1 MIAPTPELRRASGV
15 NELPIPLHQLTNL
28 IARSEDAEETVD
40 RRERLAVH
48 APFTGDILGHVP
60 ACTEA
65 DVKAA
70 VERAR
75 RAQPHWARRS
85 FSERRAILSRYHDL
99 VLERQD
105 GIMDLIQLES
115 GKARRHAL
123 EEILD
128 VAIHSRHYAFH
139 SQRYLKPQA
148 RRGALP
154 LLTAA
159 WEYRHPVGVVGV
171 IAPWNYPLSLAIS
184 DSLPALIAGNGVIL
198 KPSRQTPFTALYAL
212 QLLREAGLPPDV
224 FQIVTGRG
232 SVIGPAL
239 IDQVDH
245 ISFTGSTATGRHI
258 AQQAAAQLIRY
269 SLELGGK
276 NPALVLDDANLHQ
289 AVTGTVRGTFSN
301 AGQLCMAIER
311 LYVQAGIYERFQEAF
326 VRQVKGLEM
335 NAALDFSA
343 DVGSLIS
350 QDQMDKVDA
359 HVRDAVEKGAT
370 LLAGG
375 HARPDLGPYFY
386 EPTILTGVTPEMAVY
401 AEETFGPVVSIYRFD
416 RVEEGIR
423 LANATAYGLN
433 ASVWT
438 GNLQRGRQ
446 VARQIQAGTV
456 NVNDAY
462 ATAWASIDA
471 PMGGMK
477 ASGVGRRHGA
487 EGILRY
493 TEAQT
498 IAARRL
504 LSSSIDG
511 DLPPET
517 FASVMTWILK
527 WMKRIPGLR

>member
-1 MIAPTPELRRASGV
+1 
-15 NELPIPLHQLTNL
+15 LTNL
-28 IARSEDAEETVD
+28 IARSALSSD
-40 RRERLAVH
+40 RRDQLTVH
-48 APFTGDILGHVP
+48 APFTGDVLGHVP

-65 DVKAA
+65 DVEAA
-70 VERAR
+70 VERAKH
-75 RAQPHWARRS
+75 AQPHWAHRA
-85 FSERRAILSRYHDL
+85 FPERQAILSRYHDL

-128 VAIHSRHYAFH
+128 VAIHSRYYTFH
-139 SQRYLKPQA
+139 SQRHMKPKA

-154 LLTAA
+154 LLTSA

-184 DSLPALIAGNGVIL
+184 DSLPALMAGNGVIL
-198 KPSRQTPFTALYAL
+198 KPSHQTPFTALYAI
-212 QLLREAGLPPDV
+212 QLLREAGLPPDI

-239 IDQVDH
+239 IERVNYV
-245 ISFTGSTATGRHI
+245 SFTGSTATGREI
-258 AQQAAAQLIRY
+258 ARQAAGRLIRY

-276 NPALVLDDANLHQ
+276 NPAIVLDDADLDQ
-289 AVTGTVRGTFSN
+289 TVAGVARGVFSN

-311 LYVQAGIYERFQEAF
+311 LYVQAGVYERFREAF
-326 VRQVKGLEM
+326 VRHVRALEM

-350 QDQMDKVDA
+350 QDQVDKVDA
-359 HVRDAVEKGAT
+359 HVRDAVEKGAR

-386 EPTILTGVTPEMAVY
+386 EPTVLTGVTPEMAVY
-401 AEETFGPVVSIYRFD
+401 AEETFGPVVALYRFD

-423 LANATAYGLN
+423 RANDTDYGLN

-438 GNLQRGRQ
+438 GDLHRGRE
-446 VARQIQAGTV
+446 VAWQIQAGTV

-462 ATAWASIDA
+462 ASAWASIDA

-477 ASGVGRRHGA
+477 DSGVGRRHGA

-511 DLPPET
+511 DLAPET
-517 FASVMTWILK
+517 FGAVMTWILRA
-527 WMKRIPGLR
+527 MKHIPGLR